1 MSAGCS
7 SIRGNCTCCCGSSGG
22 GEGGGVR
29 VCKGEGGKRN
39 QATVLILLAEYK

>member
-7 SIRGNCTCCCGSSGG
+7 SIRGNCTCCCGSAGG
-22 GEGGGVR
+22 GR